1 MFGVCEL
8 DKDFLWGGASAANQ
22 MEGGYDLDGRG
33 MSIAD
38 VFMFY
43 EKKERH
49 LAKKELTIE
58 EIKKLRENKS
68 NNFPKRRGNDF
79 YHHYQEDIAL
89 LAKMGIKAFRMSFSW
104 SRIFPRGDEKE
115 PNKAG
120 LKFYD
125 NIINEL
131 LKYKIE
137 PIITLSHFETPLV
150 IATEYGGWCNKE
162 VIKFFQTYCYTVFTH
177 FKGRIKYWMSFNEI
191 NAALEIPFKGSAI
204 PFSQDR
210 LYETQVHQ
218 GLYNQFL
225 ASALVTREL
234 KRIDKT
240 AKMGCMI
247 ASFTTYPA
255 SCDPHDILKAMRANQ
270 EYYLYADVQ
279 ANGNYPNWYL
289 KNLEKRDI
297 HLNFSKEELDIIKN
311 NTVDYISFSYY
322 LSLVASHDPARK
334 VGEGNL
340 KGGVE
345 NPYLEKSDWGW
356 AIDPIGLRIS
366 MVDLYDRYR
375 KPLFIVEN
383 GLGAKDVVLPD
394 GTIDDQYRIDYFDCH
409 CKEMLNA
416 IEIDGVECLGYT
428 SWGCIDI
435 VSESTKQMSKR
446 YGFIYVDADDYGKG
460 TYKRIPKKSFYWY
473 KKVIET
479 NGACLFED

>member
-255 SCDPHDILKAMRANQ
+255 SCDPDDILKAMRANQ

-356 AIDPIGLRIS
+356 AIDPIGLRIT
-366 MVDLYDRYR
+366 MNEIYYRYNL
-375 KPLFIVEN
+375 PILISEN
-383 GLGAKDVVLPD
+383 GFGANDILTVD
-394 GTIDDQYRIDYFDCH
+394 NQIHDEYRIKYLQKH
-409 CKEMLNA
+409 INELKKA
-416 IEIDGVECLGYT
+416 IELDGVICLGYLSWSPIDMISAGT
-428 SWGCIDI
+428 S
-435 VSESTKQMSKR
+435 EMNKR
-446 YGFIYVDADDYGKG
+446 YGYIYVDYDDYGNG
-460 TYKRIPKKSFYWY
+460 SGKRYLKDSFYWY
-473 KKVIET
+473 QKAIASNGKV
-479 NGACLFED
+479 L